1 MNLANILSTDHSA
14 SNKQLT
20 TFQPGTRKKLEHFS
34 YALTDIIGKG
44 YSSQVFKGKND
55 LTSKYYHYADE
66 PVAIKVIDMKMLKCE
81 VNRSLL
87 ANEIENLK

>member
-1 MNLANILSTDHSA
+1 MSLANILSTDNSA

-55 LTSKYYHYADE
+55 LTSKYNH
-66 PVAIKVIDMKMLKCE
+66 
-81 VNRSLL
+81 
-87 ANEIENLK
+87 